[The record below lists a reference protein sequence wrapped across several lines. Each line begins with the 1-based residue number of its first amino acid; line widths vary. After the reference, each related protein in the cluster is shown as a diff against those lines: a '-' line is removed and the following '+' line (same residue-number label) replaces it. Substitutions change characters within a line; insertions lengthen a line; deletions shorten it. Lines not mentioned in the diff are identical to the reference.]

1 MFQISANISH
11 IFGPWLILLQMLDI
25 QDSTNWIR
33 LSLILPCY
41 GSWPSWLHKVS
52 FFLVMR
58 CSIFPLFHRH
68 KPSNSCRVYPSPI
81 SSIVRAYIAQSQA
94 QSSMLPLLHLE
105 LHEIHRHF
113 SCLCSSGD
121 SLVRRSL
128 PAANFPEVPHYSTA
142 LIKLPH
148 LLTKCEIY
156 I

>member
-52 FFLVMR
+52 LFLVMR

-105 LHEIHRHF
+105 LHEVPQTF
-113 SCLCSSGD
+113 YLFM
-121 SLVRRSL
+121 LQRRL
-128 PAANFPEVPHYSTA
+128 TGPAELTGG
-142 LIKLPH
+142 KLPRSST
-148 LLTKCEIY
+148 LLHCFDKIAPSPN
-156 I
+156 